1 MSLAAFQNTKYL
13 QKGQGQTQTQSQT
26 LKNSQSSKHHCQ
38 VIVRDDRQ
46 INEFAG
52 VSFSLYK
59 RSQVKKSLTES
70 MSKGAI
76 EEANYWAAE
85 LVCSGCFLELWEI
98 ILEFLGRN
106 INTASPKLPVIIEN
120 CFQNFK
126 DVAMN
131 DFSTDQL
138 EMRNSA
144 RVRKIVAEV
153 ISILCT
159 SRKKS
164 KIEYVKIDKDNDFD
178 VLKLSSRLKAPSA
191 EYGQKVLKSEDPTEI
206 HVAVNELCYHLSND
220 ARNALMAQYWVEWLL
235 EFDKLCRKKKER
247 CQCIRRDFAPQ
258 EDDAGL
264 DIIFL
269 VWDAILTEAKSRSQK
284 VIITILTSIL
294 NLFKMR
300 FAIGVKKRRR
310 HLIYMA
316 INLLCEP
323 LDLKIDPLQC
333 KTSLKTIL
341 QNLDII
347 YSQVKQGEV
356 SSAVV
361 EQARAK
367 VQEKKNKP
375 KSQKEIDAKHKLD
388 ILSTMGFDPSE

>member
-1 MSLAAFQNTKYL
+1 MSLAAFQNTKYN
-13 QKGQGQTQTQSQT
+13 QKGQTNKQANTNQTNQ
-26 LKNSQSSKHHCQ
+26 CQ
-38 VIVRDDRQ
+38 VIVKDDRQ

-52 VSFSLYK
+52 VTFSLYK
-59 RSQVKKSLTES
+59 RSQVKKSLLES
-70 MSKGAI
+70 ISKGAI

-85 LVCSGCFLELWEI
+85 FICCGCFIELWEI
-98 ILEFLGRN
+98 IMEFLGRN
-106 INTASPKLPVIIEN
+106 INTASPKLPVIIEK

-126 DVAMN
+126 QIAMN
-131 DFSTDQL
+131 DYLTDQL
-138 EMRNSA
+138 EMRNSQ
-144 RVRKIVAEV
+144 RVRKIIAEI

-178 VLKLSSRLKAPSA
+178 VLKLSSRLKASSA
-191 EYGQKVLKSEDPTEI
+191 EYGQKILKTEDPTEV

-220 ARNALMAQYWVEWLL
+220 TRNALMAQYWVEWLL

-258 EDDAGL
+258 EDDSGL

-269 VWDAILTEAKSRSQK
+269 VWDAILTEAKTRSQK
-284 VIITILTSIL
+284 VILTIILSIL

-300 FAIGVKKRRR
+300 FTIGVKKRRR

-323 LDLKIDPLQC
+323 LDLKVDPLQC
-333 KTSLKTIL
+333 KSSLKTIL

-361 EQARAK
+361 EEARAK
-367 VQEKKNKP
+367 IAANKKP
-375 KSQKEIDAKHKLD
+375 KTQKELDAEHKLD
-388 ILSTMGFDPSE
+388 ILSTMGFDPSI

>member
-1 MSLAAFQNTKYL
+1 MSLEAFQNTKYN
-13 QKGQGQTQTQSQT
+13 QKGQTIKESNTNQAN
-26 LKNSQSSKHHCQ
+26 KCQ
-38 VIVRDDRQ
+38 VIVKDDRQ

-52 VSFSLYK
+52 VTFSLYK
-59 RSQVKKSLTES
+59 RSQVKKSLLES

-85 LVCSGCFLELWEI
+85 FICCGCFIELWEI
-98 ILEFLGRN
+98 IMEFLGRN
-106 INTASPKLPVIIEN
+106 INTASPKLPVIIEK

-131 DFSTDQL
+131 DYLTDQL
-138 EMRNSA
+138 EMRNSQ
-144 RVRKIVAEV
+144 RVRKIMAEI

-178 VLKLSSRLKAPSA
+178 VLKLSSRLKASSA
-191 EYGQKVLKSEDPTEI
+191 EYGQKILKTEDPTEV
-206 HVAVNELCYHLSND
+206 HVAVNELCYHISND
-220 ARNALMAQYWVEWLL
+220 TRNALMAQYWVEWLL

-258 EDDAGL
+258 EDDSGL

-269 VWDAILTEAKSRSQK
+269 VWDAILTEAKSRTQK
-284 VIITILTSIL
+284 VILTIILSIL

-300 FAIGVKKRRR
+300 FTIGVKKRRR

-323 LDLKIDPLQC
+323 LDLKVDPLQC
-333 KTSLKTIL
+333 KSSLKTIL

-361 EQARAK
+361 EEARAK
-367 VQEKKNKP
+367 IAANKKP
-375 KSQKEIDAKHKLD
+375 KTQKELDAEHKLD
-388 ILSTMGFDPSE
+388 ILSTMGFDPST

>member
-1 MSLAAFQNTKYL
+1 MSLAAFQNTKYN
-13 QKGQGQTQTQSQT
+13 QKGQTNKQANTNQTNQ
-26 LKNSQSSKHHCQ
+26 CQ
-38 VIVRDDRQ
+38 VIVKDDRQ

-52 VSFSLYK
+52 VTFSLYK
-59 RSQVKKSLTES
+59 RSQVKKSLLES
-70 MSKGAI
+70 ISKGAI

-85 LVCSGCFLELWEI
+85 FICCGCFIELWEI
-98 ILEFLGRN
+98 IMEFLGRN
-106 INTASPKLPVIIEN
+106 INTASPKLPVIIEK

-126 DVAMN
+126 EIAMN
-131 DFSTDQL
+131 DYLTDQL
-138 EMRNSA
+138 EMRNSQ
-144 RVRKIVAEV
+144 RVRKIMAEI

-178 VLKLSSRLKAPSA
+178 VLKLSSRLKASSA
-191 EYGQKVLKSEDPTEI
+191 EYGQKILKTEDPTEV

-220 ARNALMAQYWVEWLL
+220 TRNALMAQYWVEWLL

-258 EDDAGL
+258 EDDSGL

-284 VIITILTSIL
+284 VILTIILSIL

-300 FAIGVKKRRR
+300 FTIGVKKRRR

-323 LDLKIDPLQC
+323 LDLKVDPLQC
-333 KTSLKTIL
+333 KSSLKTIL

-361 EQARAK
+361 EEARAK
-367 VQEKKNKP
+367 IAANKKP
-375 KSQKEIDAKHKLD
+375 KTQKELDAEHKLD
-388 ILSTMGFDPSE
+388 ILSTMGFDPSI

>member
-1 MSLAAFQNTKYL
+1 MSLAAFQNTKYN
-13 QKGQGQTQTQSQT
+13 QKGQTNKQANTNQANQ
-26 LKNSQSSKHHCQ
+26 CQ
-38 VIVRDDRQ
+38 VIVKDDRQ

-52 VSFSLYK
+52 VTFSLYK
-59 RSQVKKSLTES
+59 RSQVKKSLLES

-85 LVCSGCFLELWEI
+85 FICCGCFIELWEI
-98 ILEFLGRN
+98 IMEFLGRN
-106 INTASPKLPVIIEN
+106 INTASPKLPVIIEK

-126 DVAMN
+126 DIAMN
-131 DFSTDQL
+131 DYLTDQL
-138 EMRNSA
+138 EMRNSQ
-144 RVRKIVAEV
+144 RVRKIMAEI

-178 VLKLSSRLKAPSA
+178 VLKLSSRLKASSA
-191 EYGQKVLKSEDPTEI
+191 EYGQKILKTEDPTEV

-220 ARNALMAQYWVEWLL
+220 TRNALMAQYWVEWLL

-258 EDDAGL
+258 DDDSGL

-269 VWDAILTEAKSRSQK
+269 VWDAILTEAKTRSQK
-284 VIITILTSIL
+284 VILTIILSIL

-300 FAIGVKKRRR
+300 FTIGVKKRRR

-323 LDLKIDPLQC
+323 LDLKVDPLQC
-333 KTSLKTIL
+333 KSSLKTIL

-361 EQARAK
+361 EEARAK
-367 VQEKKNKP
+367 IAANKKP
-375 KSQKEIDAKHKLD
+375 KTQKELDAEHKLD
-388 ILSTMGFDPSE
+388 ILSTMGFDPST

>member
-1 MSLAAFQNTKYL
+1 MSLEAFQNIKYTQKDKTSTKNK
-13 QKGQGQTQTQSQT
+13 QPS
-26 LKNSQSSKHHCQ
+26 NPIHSCQ
-38 VIVRDDRQ
+38 VIVNDDRQ

-59 RSQVKKSLTES
+59 RSQVKKSLAES
-70 MSKGAI
+70 MSKGNI

-85 LVCSGCFLELWEI
+85 LACCGCFLELWETI
-98 ILEFLGRN
+98 MEFLGRN
-106 INTASPKLPVIIEN
+106 INTASPKLPVIIEK

-126 DVAMN
+126 EVATN
-131 DFSTDQL
+131 EYSTDQL

-144 RVRKIVAEV
+144 RVRKIIAEV
-153 ISILCT
+153 VSILCI

-164 KIEYVKIDKDNDFD
+164 KIEYVKIDKDSDFD
-178 VLKLSSRLKAPSA
+178 VLKLSSRLKASSSDF
-191 EYGQKVLKSEDPTEI
+191 GKKVLKSEDPTEV
-206 HVAVNELCYHLSND
+206 HVAVNELCYHLSKD
-220 ARNALMAQYWVEWLL
+220 SRNALMAQYWVEWLL

-269 VWDAILTEAKSRSQK
+269 VWDAILSEAKNRSQK
-284 VIITILTSIL
+284 ALYTIISSIL

-300 FAIGVKKRRR
+300 FSISVKKRRR

-323 LDLKIDPLQC
+323 IDLKIDPLQFQS
-333 KTSLKTIL
+333 SLKSIL
-341 QNLDII
+341 QNLDVI
-347 YSQVKQGEV
+347 YLQVKKGEV
-356 SSAVV
+356 SSSVV
-361 EQARAK
+361 EEARTLIE
-367 VQEKKNKP
+367 QKKKP
-375 KSQKEIDAKHKLD
+375 KTQKEIDAKHKLD